1 MQSAGLAIARPSSIV
16 ANLITGK
23 MGGATQSS
31 NLTYSTLMSWDKSSS
46 PELNLCTLENITRWC
61 SIFLVFL
68 FIFCSEKCI
77 LPCFIKKQVDFR
89 SMKCRIKKI
98 PKNKCYLSCFD
109 AIYKLQ
115 IAYGLVDSGP
125 HYLPFTDSIT
135 VIYMD

>member
-1 MQSAGLAIARPSSIV
+1 MQSASLAIARPSSIV

-23 MGGATQSS
+23 TGGATQSS
-31 NLTYSTLMSWDKSSS
+31 NLPYSTLMSWDKSSS

-89 SMKCRIKKI
+89 SMKCRIKI
-98 PKNKCYLSCFD
+98 NVICHVSMLYTNYRLLMVWLIVGPTICRSL
-109 AIYKLQ
+109 IQLQ
-115 IAYGLVDSGP
+115 
-125 HYLPFTDSIT
+125 
-135 VIYMD
+135 